1 MHHDPLVF
9 AVRDRT
15 SRILILLMLAAA
27 LIAI

>member
-1 MHHDPLVF
+1 MFHDPLVF
-9 AVRDRT
+9 AMRDRT

>member
-15 SRILILLMLAAA
+15 SRIVILLMLAAA

>member
-15 SRILILLMLAAA
+15 SRELVLLMLTTV
-27 LIAI
+27 LLAI